1 MREMMIIVLFDKTT
15 NYKNKTQ
22 QSITDKKEET

>member
-1 MREMMIIVLFDKTT
+1 MREMMNIVLFDKTT
-15 NYKNKTQ
+15 KNKTQ

>member
-1 MREMMIIVLFDKTT
+1 MSEMMNVVLFDKTS
-15 NYKNKTQ
+15 YYNKTQ